1 MTMKD
6 RTNRHNWRSLRGDN
20 IMLRT
25 VCTTVATV
33 LMGSIAPAMAAV
45 EEYDPP
51 NNYATWVFL
60 GFCAL
65 IVVAQ
70 LATLVRRGP
79 RKSSLEMD
87 KAAEHSEAH

>member
-1 MTMKD
+1 
-6 RTNRHNWRSLRGDN
+6 
-20 IMLRT
+20 MLRT
-25 VCTTVATV
+25 VGTTVATV
-33 LMGSIAPAMAAV
+33 LLGSIAPALAAV

-51 NNYATWVFL
+51 TNYATWVFL

-79 RKSSLEMD
+79 RPHSRDMGQET
-87 KAAEHSEAH
+87 EHSEVH